1 MRAFAG
7 KFIAE
12 YNSSGLSRLEDVSRI
27 TFRRLGAFLHLALF
41 MAWSHVI
48 SDNQKPPINFPAN
61 CLVGKYALPVVYYV
75 ASKASSIAADKR
87 PFFSGLWLC
96 RLSMDALQ
104 KVCICRRFSW
114 RGRNGRRRSIAHT
127 SILTL
132 CVLLKVL
139 ISPISS

>member
-7 KFIAE
+7 EFIAE

-87 PFFSGLWLC
+87 PFFQVCGCADYRWMRCKKYASADVSRGEEETDGVGLL
-96 RLSMDALQ
+96 
-104 KVCICRRFSW
+104 
-114 RGRNGRRRSIAHT
+114 
-127 SILTL
+127 LTR
-132 CVLLKVL
+132 VF
-139 ISPISS
+139 